1 MLSTRLEETFSP
13 SVPVAMGSKQA
24 CMGVT
29 CLPAKTSSKQP
40 LDNRDSIDTLSPYD
54 LLRVQHSE
62 APESQKGMR
71 LCSKYPILSDTH
83 QVAIH
88 AKQGVRSRFSGVQTC
103 NRWFCPCCSS
113 KRTAEH
119 EERVR
124 GLFRASKDL
133 GYTNLFLTLTI
144 PRSND
149 IEESL
154 SVLQKGWHGL
164 INSLR
169 MMIRR
174 RKGSD
179 YDGSE
184 VWFTKGLDVT
194 FRKSPHIGIFHPHYH
209 IILGIKQSLVG
220 SIGKAEIVR
229 KLLSFWRKSTIKQG
243 VSVSDEAQKIV
254 DADSGPGLSSY
265 ITKVCKEQ
273 TISWEITS
281 KRKLGRAKETFGFFE
296 LMKMIKE
303 NPTDS
308 LKWVYKSFLK
318 AVKGSRMVDYSRNTG
333 SWEITGEEEPSS
345 IEDKG
350 ESRVFTLSTALFK
363 MISAYNLNS
372 EALKATEL
380 WSMGRAH
387 HLSFVNFELLLKEAE
402 RIQSQGSTISQMKNL
417 SAGFVLWV
425 GSLQLDGILER
436 ERAENILN
444 KLKGDRP

>member
-1 MLSTRLEETFSP
+1 MLSARLEEAFSP
-13 SVPVAMGSKQA
+13 SLPAMRGSKQT

-29 CLPAKTSSKQP
+29 CLPTKTSSKQP
-40 LDNRDSIDTLSPYD
+40 LDNRETSETISPYD

-71 LCSKYPILSDTH
+71 LCSKYPILSDSH

-88 AKQGVRSRFSGVQTC
+88 AQQGVRSRFSGVQTC

-119 EERVR
+119 EQRVR
-124 GLFRASKDL
+124 GLFRASQDL

-149 IEESL
+149 IEGSL
-154 SVLQKGWHGL
+154 SVLQKAWHGL

-169 MMIRR
+169 RMIRR
-174 RKGSD
+174 RKGSS

-209 IILGIKQSLVG
+209 IILGIKQSLVD
-220 SIGKAEIVR
+220 SIGKAEIVK
-229 KLLSFWRKSTIKQG
+229 KLLAFWGKSTIKQG
-243 VSVSDEAQKIV
+243 VSVSDEGQKIV
-254 DADSGPGLSSY
+254 DADSDSGLSNY

-273 TISWEITS
+273 SISWEITS
-281 KRKLGRAKETFGFFE
+281 KRKLGRSKDTFGFFE
-296 LMKMIKE
+296 LMKMIKDS
-303 NPTDS
+303 PTDS
-308 LKWVYKSFLK
+308 LRWVYRSFLE
-318 AVKGSRMVDYSRNTG
+318 AVKGKRMVDYSQNTKD
-333 SWEITGEEEPSS
+333 WQIPAEEEPSS
-345 IEDKG
+345 IEDKAEG
-350 ESRVFTLSTALFK
+350 RVFTLSTALFK
-363 MISAYNLNS
+363 MISAYDLNN

-380 WSMGRAH
+380 WSMGREH

-425 GSLQLDGILER
+425 GSLQLDGILHKD
-436 ERAENILN
+436 RAEDILN
-444 KLKGDRP
+444 KLKGDSE